1 MTRTA
6 PAPVRPLMTIAQA
19 ADYLA
24 CSDSTV
30 RRRVEQGKLR
40 FVKLGKLLRFRV
52 EEIQEYAV
60 EQTPSPDPESALNEE
75 DQKIVERYTAAN
87 RSWDNLMAVNVA
99 GITHEKRVR
108 LDTRVALAE
117 VERDVATKAYR
128 NLIARKQSEALS
140 REKGN

>member
-6 PAPVRPLMTIAQA
+6 PA
-19 ADYLA
+19 
-24 CSDSTV
+24 S
-30 RRRVEQGKLR
+30 E
-40 FVKLGKLLRFRV
+40 RV